1 MGHGGGQTHYKPT
14 TTICGIGGTLYGATD
29 IEILEGVG
37 EDFGG
42 RGRILGEGGR
52 FQRGKGKISGGE
64 GADFWGEGEYFGEG
78 RGKISGER
86 WNCGGDVDQQ
96 PGRPATQS
104 GTCRGRW

>member
-1 MGHGGGQTHYKPT
+1 MCIIHLGLQKTKLAGPLISLVLKAQLTSSSDSSFWGARENSGGGG
-14 TTICGIGGTLYGATD
+14 GI
-29 IEILEGVG
+29 
-37 EDFGG
+37 
-42 RGRILGEGGR
+42 
-52 FQRGKGKISGGE
+52 QRGKGKIPGGE

-86 WNCGGDVDQQ
+86 GNCGGDVDQQ

>member
-42 RGRILGEGGR
+42 RGRG
-52 FQRGKGKISGGE
+52 QRRE
-64 GADFWGEGEYFGEG
+64 E
-78 RGKISGER
+78 RGER
-86 WNCGGDVDQQ
+86 GEQ
-96 PGRPATQS
+96 R
-104 GTCRGRW
+104 